1 MREDAARSLHSL
13 SILSTIRL
21 LKTVDNCGKII
32 DKKRINNLVISMKRR
47 IIKHSETTK
56 KVNPFL
62 VMNFKHR
69 FSLLLGQLLGM
80 NFSTSYVIHRLL
92 ITFA

>member
-32 DKKRINNLVISMKRR
+32 DKKRINNLAISMKRR
-47 IIKHSETTK
+47 IIQHSETTK

-69 FSLLLGQLLGM
+69 FSLLLGQL
-80 NFSTSYVIHRLL
+80 
-92 ITFA
+92 

>member
-1 MREDAARSLHSL
+1 
-13 SILSTIRL
+13 
-21 LKTVDNCGKII
+21 
-32 DKKRINNLVISMKRR
+32 MKRR
-47 IIKHSETTK
+47 IIQHSETTK

>member
-21 LKTVDNCGKII
+21 FKTVDNCGKII

-47 IIKHSETTK
+47 IIQHSETTK
-56 KVNPFL
+56 KVNSFL

-69 FSLLLGQLLGM
+69 FSLLLGQL
-80 NFSTSYVIHRLL
+80 
-92 ITFA
+92 

>member
-1 MREDAARSLHSL
+1 
-13 SILSTIRL
+13 
-21 LKTVDNCGKII
+21 
-32 DKKRINNLVISMKRR
+32 MKRR

>member
-32 DKKRINNLVISMKRR
+32 DKKRINNLAISMKRR
-47 IIKHSETTK
+47 VIQHSETTK

-69 FSLLLGQLLGM
+69 FSLLLGQL
-80 NFSTSYVIHRLL
+80 
-92 ITFA
+92 

>member
-1 MREDAARSLHSL
+1 MEEYDKVFKYNEREDAARSLHSL
-13 SILSTIRL
+13 SILSTIPL

-47 IIKHSETTK
+47 IIQHSETTK

-69 FSLLLGQLLGM
+69 FSLLLGLL
-80 NFSTSYVIHRLL
+80 
-92 ITFA
+92 